1 VDSDH
6 RALFIDVNI
15 DIILGGRPPMFSSPA
30 LRGIDSTADDNCKT
44 YISLL
49 LKYLLDHNVFDRAE
63 RLKTWTT
70 QHGLTERLK
79 NQWEGLDREKHDCR
93 LPQRRTPHV
102 FSLFP
107 VAAQSSVVTKITHSC
122 IIGLKGRSQIYEAPI
137 YCKPLYYKNFHKKAI
152 ETIG

>member
-70 QHGLTERLK
+70 QHGLTERLTIFL
-79 NQWEGLDREKHDCR
+79 QESLCQAQILDGTSSSDIQF
-93 LPQRRTPHV
+93 LSV
-102 FSLFP
+102 FEFVDSRGYLGTIFRAQD
-107 VAAQSSVVTKITHSC
+107 VA
-122 IIGLKGRSQIYEAPI
+122 
-137 YCKPLYYKNFHKKAI
+137 
-152 ETIG
+152 